1 MNSETEVSSVS
12 PSSEGIRRTLPS
24 DEGLT
29 LETSASE
36 SRYGSQF
43 TLSNQLIKSN
53 YLKTA
58 KFTMISYCALVRAR
72 QPYALCF
79 RRVEVGPIP
88 TPSSPEYLE
97 NVRKKVIWGTP
108 RANDKTLLTFITW
121 LCLCQKTGN
130 YRIHEFD
137 WLKSILNAVKIFRSR
152 TVTFCNEVK
161 SCN

>member
-1 MNSETEVSSVS
+1 
-12 PSSEGIRRTLPS
+12 
-24 DEGLT
+24 
-29 LETSASE
+29 
-36 SRYGSQF
+36 
-43 TLSNQLIKSN
+43 
-53 YLKTA
+53 
-58 KFTMISYCALVRAR
+58 MISYCTLVRAR

-108 RANDKTLLTFITW
+108 RANDKTLLSFITW

-130 YRIHEFD
+130 YRIYEFD

-161 SCN
+161 SCNWSTKNRGNFVLKIFIYGSAKKHDEKNQEPLREKLSKADEQTLADLSSNWA